1 MIPFGGAGDRMADER
16 TTEPDR
22 PIIRIEHLS
31 KRFGSLVVLDDVSF
45 DIPTGKTTVLLGP
58 SGTGKSVLLKNL
70 VGLIQPDAGHI
81 WVEGVDMCTA
91 SNRQKARMR
100 KLFGMLF
107 QDGALFD
114 NLTAGEN
121 VAFPLR
127 FHSRLNESEQRKK
140 AEDALAMV
148 QLPGVWDRP
157 TSALSGGQRKRV
169 GLARAIVLEP
179 KVVLFDE
186 PNSGLDPLTSD
197 TIDQLILHMK
207 AQLGITFLVITH
219 DIVQALNI
227 ADQIGMLYQGKLVE
241 YGRTEEFLKTRQQIV
256 RDFMHRNTVLPPP
269 DGPLVPIPG
278 TVPS

>member
-1 MIPFGGAGDRMADER
+1 MADER

-179 KVVLFDE
+179 KV
-186 PNSGLDPLTSD
+186 
-197 TIDQLILHMK
+197 
-207 AQLGITFLVITH
+207 
-219 DIVQALNI
+219 
-227 ADQIGMLYQGKLVE
+227 
-241 YGRTEEFLKTRQQIV
+241 
-256 RDFMHRNTVLPPP
+256 
-269 DGPLVPIPG
+269 
-278 TVPS
+278 

>member
-1 MIPFGGAGDRMADER
+1 
-16 TTEPDR
+16 
-22 PIIRIEHLS
+22 
-31 KRFGSLVVLDDVSF
+31 
-45 DIPTGKTTVLLGP
+45 
-58 SGTGKSVLLKNL
+58 
-70 VGLIQPDAGHI
+70 
-81 WVEGVDMCTA
+81 
-91 SNRQKARMR
+91 
-100 KLFGMLF
+100 
-107 QDGALFD
+107 
-114 NLTAGEN
+114 
-121 VAFPLR
+121 
-127 FHSRLNESEQRKK
+127 K